1 LFDLSAVS
9 LNEFT
14 GTGLAIAVRE
24 KPPTETVPLLAI
36 VPAPVGVRFTV
47 IVELCPPLITPRL
60 HSTLLSVGVVGQVPP
75 DADADT
81 NVTGA
86 LPLPAARL
94 SEKATFEVVSPVL
107 VTVYVK
113 LI

>member
-1 LFDLSAVS
+1 MLFDRSAVN

-14 GTGLAIAVRE
+14 GTGVAIVVLE
-24 KPPTETVPLLAI
+24 NPPTVMVPLLAI
-36 VPAPVGVRFTV
+36 VPGPVGVRFTV
-47 IVELCPPLITPRL
+47 TVELCPPLITPRL
-60 HSTLLSVGVVGQVPP
+60 HRTLLSVGEVGQVPP

-94 SEKATFEVVSPVL
+94 SEKATFEVVSPVFF
-107 VTVYVK
+107 TV
-113 LI
+113 

>member
-1 LFDLSAVS
+1 MLFDLSGDS

-14 GTGLAIAVRE
+14 GTGVAMVVLE
-24 KPPTETVPLLAI
+24 NPPTETVPLFAI
-36 VPAPVGVRFTV
+36 VPGPVGVRFTV

-75 DADADT
+75 DADAET

-94 SEKATFEVVSPVL
+94 SEKATFEVVSPVF
-107 VTVYVK
+107 VTV
-113 LI
+113 